1 MDTKEIDEQAGDTE
15 HESEIIA
22 VRQVVADAQRFQSD
36 PDRFIS
42 LHTDDASIVNLVGR
56 RVLGRDALYQAM
68 TAALETPLANV
79 ITTADIE
86 DIRFVHPGVAIV
98 ACIKRVFDERGASM
112 GENPST
118 ALPSTSGRLTYV
130 VVKEQDV
137 WRIVSAQTTPI
148 RTL

>member
-1 MDTKEIDEQAGDTE
+1 MDTTDIDEP
-15 HESEIIA
+15 EITA

-42 LHTDDASIVNLVGR
+42 LHTDDASIVNFMGR

-68 TAALETPLANV
+68 KAALETPLANV

-98 ACIKRVFDERGASM
+98 ACIKRVSDERGASM
-112 GENPST
+112 SDNPGT

-130 VVKEQDV
+130 VVKEQDI

-148 RTL
+148 RT